1 MDTVYNVTRV
11 YLEMPHSYG
20 GGEHGEDGEEDT
32 GDGQGPGDRVHYV
45 CAVYWTHRT

>member
-32 GDGQGPGDRVHYV
+32 GDGQGPGG
-45 CAVYWTHRT
+45 VYTVYRYIQV